1 MSTTSNSSKRSDWM
15 FFLLSLVVTILLL
28 VFVTEWFWL
37 GLPFLL
43 TYLVRALDSM

>member
-1 MSTTSNSSKRSDWM
+1 MSNSSKRSDWM
-15 FFLLSLVVTILLL
+15 FFFISLVVTVLLL
-28 VFVTEWFWL
+28 MFVTEWFWL